1 MNLKQFLEENKRL
14 NRYSFG
20 FFVKQRREEL
30 KITLTFMAQNLN
42 VTSGYL
48 RDIEKGCRHAPLKL
62 LKQMMVILEITEEE
76 KWDFVDLAYQ
86 TREEPTPD
94 LVEYLISNKQARVAI
109 RKIIERNIS
118 GDKLL
123 EIVENNAKNL

>member
-1 MNLKQFLEENKRL
+1 MDLKQYLEENQKL

-30 KITLTFMAQNLN
+30 QINLTSMSRNLN

-62 LKQMMVILEITEEE
+62 LNQMMVILEIPEEE

-94 LVEYLISNKQARVAI
+94 LIEYLISSKQARVAI
-109 RKIIERNIS
+109 RKLIEKNIS

-123 EIVENNAKNL
+123 EIVENDAKNL

>member
-1 MNLKQFLEENKRL
+1 MNLKQYLEENQKL

-20 FFVKQRREEL
+20 FFVKQRRKEL
-30 KITLTFMAQNLN
+30 KIDLTSMSRNLN
-42 VTSGYL
+42 VTSCYL

-62 LKQMMVILEITEEE
+62 LNQMMAILEIAEEE

-123 EIVENNAKNL
+123 ELVENNIKNL